1 MGGKPR
7 LTGIDFFRGVA
18 VFAVVLLHSD
28 EGITVVPPLW
38 TPILEFSAFAV
49 PFFLAVSFYLAIN
62 KIYVTVGKY
71 DLQSR
76 LIRLLYPY
84 LTWTLMYLGYKVFKY
99 LIQNESENIAKLIQD
114 PVSILFFGGAAF
126 HLYFLPLLASG
137 TLIVK
142 IFSLVLERKRQIKVQ
157 YLIGLCI
164 LSFVLYELII
174 ISGNSFDIGGGM
186 AFQEWAGKNLLEEN
200 QLLRIFLV
208 ELAWWI
214 RCLPYILVSALLVH
228 PAFKTKIHDQLN
240 NFYVLLFLC
249 ISFVIVNLFGA
260 NFLPASVY
268 EVSRGYLGLLS
279 GISLSQYLSPS
290 PLLTSVSLC
299 SFGIYLSHL
308 LFVEALQIIE
318 TRLYNGV
325 ILRASTPGLIL
336 FALLAFAI
344 SWIATHLMMQRKSV
358 ARLIFGS

>member
-7 LTGIDFFRGVA
+7 LTGIDLFRGLA
-18 VFAVVLLHSD
+18 IFAVVLLHSD

-38 TPILEFSAFAV
+38 NHILEFSAFAV
-49 PFFLAVSFYLAIN
+49 PFFLAVSFYLGIN
-62 KIYVTVGKY
+62 KIYVTIGKY

-84 LTWTLMYLGYKVFKY
+84 LTWTLIYFGYKVFKY
-99 LIQNESENIAKLIQD
+99 LIQNESENLSKLIQD

-137 TLIVK
+137 TLLVK
-142 IFSLVLERKRQIKVQ
+142 IFSLILERKQQIKVQ
-157 YLIGLCI
+157 YLIGLLI
-164 LSFVLYELII
+164 LSLILYELII
-174 ISGNSFDIGGGM
+174 ISGNSFDIGSGM
-186 AFQEWAGKNLLEEN
+186 AFQKWAGRNVLEQN

-208 ELAWWI
+208 ELAWSI
-214 RCLPYILVSALLVH
+214 RCLPYILVSSILVH
-228 PAFKTKIHDQLN
+228 PALKNKIHNKLN
-240 NFYVLLFLC
+240 NFYVLMFLC
-249 ISFVIVNLFGA
+249 LSFLIVNLLGA
-260 NFLPASVY
+260 YFLPESIY
-268 EVSRGYLGLLS
+268 EVSRGYLALLS
-279 GISLSQYLSPS
+279 AISLSKYLSPS

-308 LFVEALQIIE
+308 LFVEALQILE
-318 TRLYNGV
+318 TQLYNGV
-325 ILRASTPGLIL
+325 MFRVSTPGLIL
-336 FALLAFAI
+336 FAVLAFVI